1 MSLSRFFVGLSSV
14 RETGRWWLVFGID
27 IFLER
32 LSAANNMTFK
42 ADLENLS
49 NFTQI
54 GFFCRTKFAPK
65 DQ

>member
-1 MSLSRFFVGLSSV
+1 MVVG
-14 RETGRWWLVFGID
+14 FGID

-49 NFTQI
+49 NFMQI
-54 GFFCRTKFAPK
+54 GLFCRTKFAPK